1 MITELIDMKCFF
13 RLLVSFLIKKFYC
26 IILLRIILHEWMR
39 IVLYNSHFQ
48 WKYWAVFVWMLYWI
62 KVHEGLGKLFCR
74 FPQFIWMFVKTYL
87 KYLRSS
93 TYLGLSIW
101 RYSNIQINWRE
112 KSTMIMFQEE
122 NNYINV
128 AMKSQ
133 FLWVFKVLMLWN
145 VLLGK
150 IVYIHEI

>member
-1 MITELIDMKCFF
+1 MFFPLISVFSNQKV
-13 RLLVSFLIKKFYC
+13 LLYYTLENHIAWMNEDC
-26 IILLRIILHEWMR
+26 IIQFPLPMKILSSFCLNV
-39 IVLYNSHFQ
+39 VLNKSTWRT
-48 WKYWAVFVWMLYWI
+48 WKAILQVPSIYLNVWKNILKI
-62 KVHEGLGKLFCR
+62 S
-74 FPQFIWMFVKTYL
+74 
-87 KYLRSS
+87 KYLSS

>member
-1 MITELIDMKCFF
+1 
-13 RLLVSFLIKKFYC
+13 
-26 IILLRIILHEWMR
+26 
-39 IVLYNSHFQ
+39 
-48 WKYWAVFVWMLYWI
+48 
-62 KVHEGLGKLFCR
+62 
-74 FPQFIWMFVKTYL
+74 MFEKTYL
-87 KYLRSS
+87 KYLSTS
-93 TYLGLSIW
+93 VVTYLGLSIW